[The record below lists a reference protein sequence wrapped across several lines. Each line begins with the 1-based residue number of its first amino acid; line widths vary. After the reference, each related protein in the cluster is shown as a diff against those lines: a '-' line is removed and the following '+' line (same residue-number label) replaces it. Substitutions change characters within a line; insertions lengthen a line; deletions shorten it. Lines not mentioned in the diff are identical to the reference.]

1 MRCWPLDVPF
11 CLPESSPSDPTF
23 PFAAMTQISVPLL
36 DLKAQH
42 ATIKKDVAAMVHEV
56 IEEQAF
62 ILGPVVG
69 RIECAVAGL
78 SKTKYA
84 IGCANGTDA
93 IIIALRALEV
103 GRDDEVVTTPFTF
116 FATAGTVHNVGAKP
130 VFADIDPLTFN
141 LDPAAAGAAVTSR
154 TKAVI
159 PVDLFGQMAPI
170 EQYREHVGA
179 LPIIE
184 DAAQSIGAHRMI
196 DGAKVMAGEGVSIGT
211 FSFFPSKNLGGYGDG
226 GMIVT
231 QDEALFQS
239 MMKLRT
245 HGSMKTYYHEIVGYN
260 SRLDALQAAVLMAK
274 IPYLE
279 SWSAARRANA
289 AYYDQALADVADIVT
304 PFIDPANQSIY
315 NQYTVRAQ
323 RRDALQT
330 HLKERGI
337 GSAIYYPLP
346 LHLQPCFSYLGYSE
360 GQFPESERAA
370 QEVLSLPVFPELTSD
385 QRDAVVD
392 AVRSFYGR

>member
-1 MRCWPLDVPF
+1 M
-11 CLPESSPSDPTF
+11 
-23 PFAAMTQISVPLL
+23 SVPLL

-42 ATIKKDVAAMVHEV
+42 VTIRDEV
-56 IEEQAF
+56 MTLLTQVVEEQSF
-62 ILGPVVG
+62 ILGPMVG
-69 RIECAVAGL
+69 RLECEVAGL
-78 SKTKYA
+78 SKTRYA

-93 IIIALRALEV
+93 LLIAMRALGI

-116 FATAGTVHNVGAKP
+116 FATAGTIHNVGATP

-141 LDPAAAGAAVTSR
+141 LDPAAAAAAVTSR

-170 EQYREHVGA
+170 EQFRGALGA

-184 DAAQSIGAHRMI
+184 DAAQSIGARRGV
-196 DGAKVMAGEGVSIGT
+196 DGFETMAGQEATIGT
-211 FSFFPSKNLGGYGDG
+211 YSFFPSKNLGGYGDG

-231 QDEALFQS
+231 QDEALFTT

-260 SRLDALQAAVLMAK
+260 SRLDALQAAVLLAK
-274 IPYLE
+274 LPHLE
-279 SWSAARRANA
+279 QWSAARRANA
-289 AYYDQALADVADIVT
+289 AFYDQALSDVADVVT
-304 PFIDPANQSIY
+304 PYIDPANTSIY

-323 RRDALQT
+323 KRDALQA
-330 HLKERGI
+330 HLKKHDI
-337 GSAIYYPLP
+337 GCSIYYPLP
-346 LHLQPCFSYLGYSE
+346 LHLQPCFAYLGYKE

-370 QEVLSLPVFPELTSD
+370 HEVLSLPVFPELTIA